1 MLAEMIPLP
10 SEETTPPVTKMYFLS
25 IKPIHFMDCKGSCI
39 LAARI
44 FSFQLFIYFF
54 AQTDNLKAK
63 TGCLL
68 SDCFKKSISLRRD
81 GVRWQ
86 IPG

>member
-1 MLAEMIPLP
+1 
-10 SEETTPPVTKMYFLS
+10 
-25 IKPIHFMDCKGSCI
+25 MDCKGSCI

-68 SDCFKKSISLRRD
+68 SDCFKKIHLTPPWRSEMADTWLRLWMQRNAED
-81 GVRWQ
+81 QVGFL
-86 IPG
+86 